1 MRVRGDSSDGPLSG
15 SQLLSTGELG
25 CAYKAL
31 NDPSHH
37 SGT

>member
-15 SQLLSTGELG
+15 SQLLSTEKLG

-31 NDPSHH
+31 NYASHH